1 MEIIPL
7 ITLKKR
13 SALGYPKSFLKDIIK
28 EIKEDEKIYFL
39 DLDGIEKDKPNFCT
53 YQRISSSCDMWV
65 DFGPKDLGDVVDAV
79 MAGANA
85 ITLRKSH
92 WINIELSDIRDITEN
107 KIFTNID
114 FNNKDK
120 YNFVDTDKQKLDGL
134 VNFYSREEIESSF
147 QNCDYFKTT
156 VKKKPTFTYE
166 SNLKNITYWKGFGI
180 KGLIV
185 DFDKL
190 EEFKKWNL
198 KKK

>member
-13 SALGYPKSFLKDIIK
+13 RILGYPKSFLKDILK
-28 EIKEDEKIYFL
+28 EIKEDEKLYIL

-53 YQRISSSCDMWV
+53 YQRMSSSCDMWV
-65 DFGPKDLGDVVDAV
+65 DFCPKNLGDVVDAV

-85 ITLRKSH
+85 ITLRKSI
-92 WINIELSDIRDITEN
+92 WSNIKLSDIKDITEN
-107 KIFTNID
+107 KIFTKID
-114 FNNKDK
+114 FENKGK
-120 YNFVDTDKQKLDGL
+120 YDFTDTDKQQLDGL
-134 VNFYSREEIESSF
+134 VNFYSKEEIESSF

-156 VKKKPTFTYE
+156 AKIKPTFTYE
-166 SNLKNITYWKGFGI
+166 SNLKNISYWKGFGV

-198 KKK
+198 KRK